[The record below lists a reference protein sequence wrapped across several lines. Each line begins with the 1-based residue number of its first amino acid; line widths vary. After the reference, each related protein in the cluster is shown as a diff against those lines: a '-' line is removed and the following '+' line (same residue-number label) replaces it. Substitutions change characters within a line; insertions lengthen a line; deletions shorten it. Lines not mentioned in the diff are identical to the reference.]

1 MDFEDEELTEEEMQ
15 EFKEQLRLEEERRL
29 QAEELLAQREQEQ
42 WKFLREMPPNIPR
55 CPCTVRP
62 IYHRRLERGRNGSY
76 LERRG

>member
-1 MDFEDEELTEEEMQ
+1 MDFEDMGLTEEEWQ
-15 EFKEQLRLEEERRL
+15 ELKDAELLDEHRRL

-62 IYHRRLERGRNGSY
+62 VYHRRLERGRNGSY
-76 LERRG
+76 LDRRG